1 MKTKVHG
8 LFAIVMLA
16 ALTGCGGVKFSS
28 AFSAAAQVN
37 GGQNPTQQTNTPA
50 APACV
55 LSNSDYTLDEQL
67 QDFEIVSQTNVDFG
81 FNLLSGLINAFGL
94 NIQTKS
100 GQMTMVFTLH
110 PTLAPENV
118 AANSTGTASMS
129 SNSFS
134 FNLGIWQIGV
144 NASYFYQTPLSTLTG
159 NTIKNGLSNLRSNFN
174 ANNSASSAA
183 WSTHVVWA
191 DNNAGQYVI
200 PDGSIAGIHL
210 NDQFAFYNVQYLW
223 QGAPCESNLITAKR
237 TTLLPV
243 ALATVVQVD
252 PNSAVLQITARN
264 TDDPIALGAQVVP
277 SSLPT
282 PVGVNVRVLSNS
294 VQIGNITGSSLPV
307 QAGTPSVDLNSYLSA
322 QTQTFLSSY
331 NWYPR
336 N

>member
-1 MKTKVHG
+1 M
-8 LFAIVMLA
+8 
-16 ALTGCGGVKFSS
+16 
-28 AFSAAAQVN
+28 
-37 GGQNPTQQTNTPA
+37 
-50 APACV
+50 
-55 LSNSDYTLDEQL
+55 
-67 QDFEIVSQTNVDFG
+67 
-81 FNLLSGLINAFGL
+81 
-94 NIQTKS
+94 
-100 GQMTMVFTLH
+100 
-110 PTLAPENV
+110 
-118 AANSTGTASMS
+118 
-129 SNSFS
+129 
-134 FNLGIWQIGV
+134 
-144 NASYFYQTPLSTLTG
+144 
-159 NTIKNGLSNLRSNFN
+159 
-174 ANNSASSAA
+174 
-183 WSTHVVWA
+183 VWA